1 LLKIHG
7 FGGTLAAIPISL
19 WSIAMLNLAF
29 FLQQGLD
36 PDQISHIVVAAMAIL
51 PLIILICVAVIII
64 PFWFICKKAGFSPWL
79 SLLNLVPL
87 GNLILL
93 YVLAFAEWKVVPAP
107 QLGYPP
113 PYPQPPLPP
122 QLPPQQ

>member
-1 LLKIHG
+1 MLMVPIFMI
-7 FGGTLAAIPISL
+7 FGL
-19 WSIAMLNLAF
+19 
-29 FLQQGLD
+29 
-36 PDQISHIVVAAMAIL
+36 IVM
-51 PLIILICVAVIII
+51 AVIII

-93 YVLAFAEWKVVPAP
+93 YVLAFAQWKVVPVPELA
-107 QLGYPP
+107 YEP